1 MDPGVQELVCQG
13 NVQRHRHLEI
23 RSDLG
28 KDPCVAHEFLRNLM
42 HFEKNMAFDCLLKF
56 ALAESTRKK
65 DIDYL
70 LYQQLL
76 SRVLNHH
83 ESVPGFLDH
92 VVKTLK
98 SHEDVLFIAQK
109 VMSDYLFQ
117 LDTATASSTTGGSA
131 NKNKKLQLVRE
142 ATSVTLIVKNAYYIL
157 SRISPPSKDIELSNL
172 FHSDIF
178 ADSKEA
184 SLFQFASRRKAFSQV
199 WLGFL
204 RHPLDGTTYKDILSS
219 MHVNLLPHLV
229 EPRLLIDF
237 LVQAYDQGGVVALLA
252 LNGLF
257 TLITKHNL

>member
-1 MDPGVQELVCQG
+1 
-13 NVQRHRHLEI
+13 
-23 RSDLG
+23 
-28 KDPCVAHEFLRNLM
+28 
-42 HFEKNMAFDCLLKF
+42 LLKF
-56 ALAESTRKK
+56 TLSESSRKK

-76 SRVLNHH
+76 SAVLNHQ
-83 ESVPGFLDH
+83 EAVPGFLDQ

-98 SHEDVLFIAQK
+98 AHDDVQFIAQK
-109 VMSDYLFQ
+109 VLSDYLFQ
-117 LDTATASSTTGGSA
+117 LDTATAITTTTV

-142 ATSVTLIVKNAYYIL
+142 ATSVTVIVKNAYFIL
-157 SRISPPSKDIELSNL
+157 SRFDAPLKEAPSNL
-172 FHSDIF
+172 LHADIF
-178 ADSKEA
+178 SESKEA

-204 RHPLDGTTYKDILSS
+204 RHPLDAATYKEILTSI
-219 MHVNLLPHLV
+219 HVDLLPHLV

-237 LVQAYDQGGVVALLA
+237 FVQAYDQGGVIALLA